1 MICLSSSN
9 KIQTATITL
18 NSDKWNSGDLSN
30 DIPVTNWFMNM
41 LGRKTVTKKARAVV
55 TDYAEFIIAYR
66 CNDDNW
72 VESHDEYY
80 LLVNNGARGQA
91 ILNGIIE
98 RQNNSTQSLQMATLL
113 RINQA
118 NPLCNTIKFD

>member
-9 KIQTATITL
+9 KIQTATLTL
-18 NSDKWNSGDLSN
+18 NSDKWNSGELSN
-30 DIPVTNWFMNM
+30 DIPVTNWFMSM
-41 LGRKTVTKKARAVV
+41 LGRKTVTKKVRAVV
-55 TDYAEFIIAYR
+55 TDYAEYMIAYR

-72 VESHDEYY
+72 VESHDEYF
-80 LLVNNGARGQA
+80 LLVNNAARGQA

-98 RQNNSTQSLQMATLL
+98 RQNNSTQSLQLATLL